1 MTLQNLHFSSNYW
14 QKIASHLF
22 VQRKTSISEQE
33 MSSCAQSVG
42 IRNPEVLGAM
52 QDIVFKKSSIQGLMS
67 HPNICLS
74 LGTFSLLSMKMERML
89 LKRRQEFCT
98 DVA

>member
-1 MTLQNLHFSSNYW
+1 M
-14 QKIASHLF
+14 
-22 VQRKTSISEQE
+22 SISEQKK
-33 MSSCAQSVG
+33 SSCAQRVG
-42 IRNPEVLGAM
+42 IQNPEVLGAV
-52 QDIVFKKSSIQGLMS
+52 QDVVFKKSSVRGVMS

-74 LGTFSLLSMKMERML
+74 LGTFSLFSMKMERMF